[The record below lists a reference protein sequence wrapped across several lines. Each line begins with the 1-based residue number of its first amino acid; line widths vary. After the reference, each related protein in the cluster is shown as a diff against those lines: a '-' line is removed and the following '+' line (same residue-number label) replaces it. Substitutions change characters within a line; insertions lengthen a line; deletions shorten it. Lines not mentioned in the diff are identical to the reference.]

1 MGEETLPVWSLLH
14 CNNSD
19 FINYL
24 YCPSGSNV
32 VCVCVCVCVCM
43 CACVYVCVCIC
54 AFCVC
59 KCLSS
64 CPQVLRP
71 VSHIK
76 SMLLWRE
83 MYYSP
88 VLVPY
93 QGRDRKRSPTLLPIL
108 HNRMSQATSQPGF
121 HSRGQAVSTSPPA
134 PEVADSATP
143 TPANNGQRE
152 EEEDIGAKNENS
164 EYCSLEKAGDSNT
177 EQTVSVDIRNG
188 GVNAV
193 LDSSALDAGL
203 LQDAIVEEPAIM
215 PATLTVSSWPACL
228 GLGVDG
234 LPPSSDPVH
243 QRLHE
248 IEQQHQNTVAD
259 LIVQLEQ
266 SRQQDQEEEGKKGE
280 WEQKDEPCSPEEK
293 VRVWD
298 KISVYVWL

>member
-1 MGEETLPVWSLLH
+1 M
-14 CNNSD
+14 
-19 FINYL
+19 
-24 YCPSGSNV
+24 
-32 VCVCVCVCVCM
+32 
-43 CACVYVCVCIC
+43 
-54 AFCVC
+54 
-59 KCLSS
+59 
-64 CPQVLRP
+64 LRP

-83 MYYSP
+83 MYCSP

-93 QGRDRKRSPTLLPIL
+93 QGRDRKTSPTLL
-108 HNRMSQATSQPGF
+108 HNRMSQASNVTSRQGF

-143 TPANNGQRE
+143 TSADNGQRE
-152 EEEDIGAKNENS
+152 EEEDIGAENEHS

-177 EQTVSVDIRNG
+177 EQTVSIDIRNG

-203 LQDAIVEEPAIM
+203 LQDAIVEEPAIL

-234 LPPSSDPVH
+234 LPSSSDPVH

-248 IEQQHQNTVAD
+248 IEQQHQNKVAD
-259 LIVQLEQ
+259 LIVQLKQ
-266 SRQQDQEEEGKKGE
+266 SRQQDQEEQGKKGGE
-280 WEQKDEPCSPEEK
+280 WEQKDEPCSPKEK
-293 VRVWD
+293 VRGVWD
-298 KISVYVWL
+298 KICGCS